1 MRTSTRPNR
10 YGSARRSISHAKD
23 WPDIE
28 ERREVWASLTGDEF
42 DWLQKRIQQGPLGTC
57 DGYDP
62 LSLSV
67 QESAAVA
74 QRYRIQ
80 ARHAA
85 AAKRLR
91 LRRFRQEVAD
101 ILERHPALQSWSLAI
116 RERV

>member
-1 MRTSTRPNR
+1 MTTSTRRNR
-10 YGSARRSISHAKD
+10 YGSARPSISHAKD

-28 ERREVWASLTGDEF
+28 ERREVWASLTGDES
-42 DWLQKRIQQGPLGTC
+42 DWLLKRIQQGPLGTC
-57 DGYDP
+57 AGYDP

-67 QESAAVA
+67 QEPAAAA

-80 ARHAA
+80 SRHAA

-91 LRRFRQEVAD
+91 LRRFRQDVAD
-101 ILERHPALQSWSLAI
+101 ILERHPALQPWSLMI